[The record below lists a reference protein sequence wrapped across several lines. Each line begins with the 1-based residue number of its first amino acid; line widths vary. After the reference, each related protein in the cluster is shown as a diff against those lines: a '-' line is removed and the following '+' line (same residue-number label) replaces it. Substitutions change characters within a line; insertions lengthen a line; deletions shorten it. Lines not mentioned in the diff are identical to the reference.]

1 MWKKITDSITI
12 KDFIYIFIIVG
23 ISVFF
28 WLHKGPSRQD
38 ITAQEYKIDSLSHVN
53 QIKLDSIAKY
63 YALKFDS
70 VSMKIDT
77 AYKAIS
83 NNDKKITDL
92 EKTHEKQNHVI
103 DSYDADQLEHVLSN
117 Y

>member
-1 MWKKITDSITI
+1 MWNAIKANITF
-12 KDFIYIFIIVG
+12 KDIVYIFIIVG
-23 ISVFF
+23 LSVYF
-28 WLHKGPSRQD
+28 WLHRGPSREE
-38 ITAQEYKIDSLSHVN
+38 ITAQEYKIDSLSHVDQN
-53 QIKLDSIAKY
+53 KLDSIAKY

-92 EKTHEKQNHVI
+92 EKTHDKQNHVI